1 MNTKTQFQFI
11 PFHAINEF
19 MRNDFRLNIIRTT
32 LISKGEL
39 NRKFAAPIDRL
50 TRKHVKVAGFR
61 NSLKAPVTIMAVAMV
76 KAFEKHP
83 DLVAA
88 IVNGWSESKTELRS
102 QISALLTARG
112 WKLLPIE
119 VDRSKLPGFLTE
131 WPEEDDYETLYEEY
145 NKIYP
150 ENEVS
155 IDETSLMVIWLSGRL
170 PITKVSKS
178 DIRLPEVPQNTESIK
193 QERDSS

>member
-1 MNTKTQFQFI
+1 M
-11 PFHAINEF
+11 
-19 MRNDFRLNIIRTT
+19 D
-32 LISKGEL
+32 G
-39 NRKFAAPIDRL
+39 
-50 TRKHVKVAGFR
+50 V
-61 NSLKAPVTIMAVAMV
+61 SLK
-76 KAFEKHP
+76 
-83 DLVAA
+83 L
-88 IVNGWSESKTELRS
+88 
-102 QISALLTARG
+102 
-112 WKLLPIE
+112 
-119 VDRSKLPGFLTE
+119 
-131 WPEEDDYETLYEEY
+131 Y